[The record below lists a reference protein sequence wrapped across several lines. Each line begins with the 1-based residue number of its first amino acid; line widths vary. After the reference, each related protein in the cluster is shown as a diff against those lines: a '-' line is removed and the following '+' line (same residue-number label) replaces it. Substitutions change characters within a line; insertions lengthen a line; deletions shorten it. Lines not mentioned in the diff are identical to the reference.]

1 MMGGLIIIK
10 AVLLSM
16 WDLMRAQSKATRS
29 CPIRKPSYRRRIP
42 LLRAAQYAWLITEAP
57 ICYGCCPIAAI
68 CSTSSALTHGW
79 DCIPRVQFVERLR
92 SRRRFPRRWLR
103 WFRWPPERINSCMIC
118 GIVILNLLW
127 SKVAISSELP
137 LLLVS
142 PFSFFFFTPPY
153 KIVMDSDFIWYKLQC
168 MIDAYAIQLLWKFV
182 LFDMIASFFWL
193 IESLHSF
200 WIVNAAGIISQ
211 RVGRSDRIYRKKG
224 RNISS
229 SH

>member
-16 WDLMRAQSKATRS
+16 WGLMRAQSKATRS
-29 CPIRKPSYRRRIP
+29 CPIRKPGYRRRIL
-42 LLRAAQYAWLITEAP
+42 LLRAALYAWLITEAP

-103 WFRWPPERINSCMIC
+103 WFRWLPERINSCMIC

-142 PFSFFFFTPPY
+142 PFSFFFFYPHLI
-153 KIVMDSDFIWYKLQC
+153 K
-168 MIDAYAIQLLWKFV
+168 LLWIPILYDTNYNAWLMHMQYSFSGN
-182 LFDMIASFFWL
+182 LFSLIWL
-193 IESLHSF
+193 LVSLVN
-200 WIVNAAGIISQ
+200 WIFA
-211 RVGRSDRIYRKKG
+211 
-224 RNISS
+224 
-229 SH
+229 